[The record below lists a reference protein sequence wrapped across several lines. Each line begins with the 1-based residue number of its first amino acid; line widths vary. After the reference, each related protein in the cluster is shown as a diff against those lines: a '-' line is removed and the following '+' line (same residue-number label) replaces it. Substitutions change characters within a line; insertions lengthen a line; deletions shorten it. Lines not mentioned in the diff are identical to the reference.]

1 MTSTVSDDLREI
13 VGATVGAC
21 VVFIIGV
28 VFAVFLIRC
37 KNFEKKSKDDE
48 EKITFL

>member
-37 KNFEKKSKDDE
+37 KNVNTGKK
-48 EKITFL
+48 